1 MLVGTEDHSAASAV
15 VRALLLSVGCLLT
28 GAELGFWHPDPLRAN
43 CKTQAPKMFRDA
55 HEVSTS
61 IFRSSRS
68 PRIMNIMALFF
79 IRRSAVAGRPTNRDA
94 IHLGYCKSVS
104 MLLDTFVG
112 DRAAVLGAYSG
123 MTAAC
128 CNARLGRKLWVEL
141 VSDLETGRFLFRH
154 PFFENVK
161 LIAEQSA

>member
-15 VRALLLSVGCLLT
+15 VRVLLLSVGCLLT
-28 GAELGFWHPDPLRAN
+28 GAKLSFWHPDPLRVN

-61 IFRSSRS
+61 IFRGSRS
-68 PRIMNIMALFF
+68 PRIMDIMAFSLSGFPLSREGQP
-79 IRRSAVAGRPTNRDA
+79 IAMRS
-94 IHLGYCKSVS
+94 ISVIAS
-104 MLLDTFVG
+104 PYPCCSTVG

-128 CNARLGRKLWVEL
+128 CDARLGRKLWVEL

-154 PFFENVK
+154 PFFGNVN
-161 LIAEQSA
+161 EQSA